1 LNRSA
6 TAEALAKEEAVAAEA
21 PVKLELV
28 AELPHTIASRF
39 VILIICLAMVLS
51 TLAYGT
57 VHTWSLAFFQAGA
70 AAIVF
75 FWAVDAWRTGWLRV
89 SRNAL
94 QLPLIGLAL
103 IGLVQL
109 LPIGAAIG
117 TDALSVEPVKT
128 LSLDPFWTRIAIIQI
143 VSLTIYF
150 AATLA
155 FVDSPRRLRLM
166 VRTITIFGFLLA
178 LFSMMQAFTSQGK
191 IFWVAELKDAIPFGP
206 FINRHH
212 FAGYMELAL
221 ALPLA
226 LALAGGAVEAD
237 RRLLY
242 GFAAGLMGIALI
254 MTNSR
259 GGLVSLV
266 AEIVFL
272 ISLTEFRARK
282 EGDATEERSGLRPV
296 AIRLGLAFALLLA
309 IVFGS
314 LLYGGEESLSR
325 FFGTVNSQDPTTGRA
340 HFWSVTL
347 EIIRDHP
354 LLGAGLGAYSLA
366 YTRYDT
372 RGGQFR
378 VEQAHND
385 YLQILSDAGIV
396 GAALGLAFIIALF
409 RLGFIRRQ
417 SRDPFRRAAAT
428 GGMTGC
434 FAVLVHSF
442 FDFTLHT
449 TANALLFLLLAALAT
464 VNGRVEEAPKKKKRR
479 RRRRSSSA
487 EALEQAKAESDARS
501 VESSGEVAASV

>member
-1 LNRSA
+1 MNRSA
-6 TAEALAKEEAVAAEA
+6 TAQALASEGATIEAATRTEQ
-21 PVKLELV
+21 V
-28 AELPHTIASRF
+28 AELPQTIASRF
-39 VILIICLAMVLS
+39 IILIVCMAMVLS

-75 FWAVDAWRTGWLRV
+75 FWAVDAWRTGLLRF
-89 SRNAL
+89 SRNVL
-94 QLPLIGLAL
+94 QLPLLGLIALGLA
-103 IGLVQL
+103 QL
-109 LPIGAAIG
+109 LPLGSAFGAE
-117 TDALSVEPVKT
+117 ALSVEPSRT
-128 LSLDPFWTRIAIIQI
+128 LSLDPFWTRIAIVQI
-143 VSLTIYF
+143 ASLAIYF

-155 FVDSPRRLRLM
+155 FIDSPRRLRLM

-191 IFWVAELKDAIPFGP
+191 LFWFAELKQAVPFGP

-226 LALAGGAVEAD
+226 IALAGGAVEAD

-266 AEIVFL
+266 AEIIFL

-282 EGDATEERSGLRPV
+282 AEELTAADAASGWRPV
-296 AIRLGLAFALLLA
+296 LVRLGVSFALLFA

-325 FFGTVNSQDPTTGRA
+325 FIGTVNSQDPTTGRA

-347 EIIRDHP
+347 DIIRDRP
-354 LLGAGLGAYSLA
+354 LLGVGLGAYSVA

-385 YLQILSDAGIV
+385 YLQTLSDAGVI
-396 GAALGLAFIIALF
+396 GAALGLLFIVALF
-409 RLGFIRRQ
+409 RLGFLRRQ
-417 SRDPFRRAAAT
+417 SRDPFRRAVAT
-428 GGMTGC
+428 GAMTGC

-464 VNGRVEEAPKKKKRR
+464 VNGRVEEAPRRRRR
-479 RRRRSSSA
+479 RRRRSSQTSERLPA
-487 EALEQAKAESDARS
+487 DDGTKAEQQPNTATA
-501 VESSGEVAASV
+501 GI

>member
-1 LNRSA
+1 MTSERA
-6 TAEALAKEEAVAAEA
+6 AVEAAAKPEQ
-21 PVKLELV
+21 V

-39 VILIICLAMVLS
+39 IILIICMAMVLS

-57 VHTWSLAFFQAGA
+57 VHTWSLAFFQVGA
-70 AAIVF
+70 AAIVLC
-75 FWAVDAWRTGWLRV
+75 WAVDAWRTGVLRF
-89 SRNAL
+89 SRNVL
-94 QLPLIGLAL
+94 QLPLLGLVAL
-103 IGLVQL
+103 GLVQL
-109 LPIGAAIG
+109 LPLGGAFGAD
-117 TDALSVEPVKT
+117 TLSVEPSRT
-128 LSLDPFWTRIAIIQI
+128 LSLDPFWTRIAIVQAA
-143 VSLTIYF
+143 SLAIYF
-150 AATLA
+150 AAALA
-155 FVDSPRRLRLM
+155 FIDSPRRLRLM
-166 VRTITIFGFLLA
+166 VRAITIFGFLLA

-191 IFWVAELKDAIPFGP
+191 LFWFAELKQAIPFGP

-226 LALAGGAVEAD
+226 IALAGGAVEAD

-282 EGDATEERSGLRPV
+282 AEEPSVDAPSSWRPV
-296 AIRLGLAFALLLA
+296 LVRLGVSFALLFA

-325 FFGTVNSQDPTTGRA
+325 FIGTVNSQDPTTGRA

-347 EIIRDHP
+347 DIIRDHP
-354 LLGAGLGAYSLA
+354 LIGVGLGAYSVA
-366 YTRYDT
+366 FTRYDT

-396 GAALGLAFIIALF
+396 GAALGLFFIVALF
-409 RLGFIRRQ
+409 RHGFLRRQ
-417 SRDPFRRAAAT
+417 SRDPFRRAVAT
-428 GGMTGC
+428 GAMTGC

-464 VNGRVEEAPKKKKRR
+464 INGRVEEAPRRRRR
-479 RRRRSSSA
+479 RRRRSSQTPETTSSGDGA
-487 EALEQAKAESDARS
+487 EAEPQQQ
-501 VESSGEVAASV
+501 SSAATAGV